1 MDDTYSYTYTVI
13 CMYIY
18 IYIRVCI
25 ATMTW
30 GDHGDDIRIY
40 NQESGDISPTIERL
54 NVLRS
59 LQELSV
65 NRFICIVSC
74 A

>member
-1 MDDTYSYTYTVI
+1 
-13 CMYIY
+13 
-18 IYIRVCI
+18 
-25 ATMTW
+25 MTW

-65 NRFICIVSC
+65 SRYWGEWDDTLLNTFTYVNMEKPP
-74 A
+74 